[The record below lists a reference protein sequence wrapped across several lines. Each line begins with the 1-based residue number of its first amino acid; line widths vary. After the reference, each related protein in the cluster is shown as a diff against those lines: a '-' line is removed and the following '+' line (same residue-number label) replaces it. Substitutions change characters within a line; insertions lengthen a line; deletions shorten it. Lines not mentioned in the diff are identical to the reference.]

1 MDSLPHFLC
10 GSCQAWNGLDK
21 PRSQC
26 RNCGAPA
33 PTMGTAGV
41 PELMAALR
49 VVTAYHDD
57 MVETLARTTE
67 RCSGMLDVARAAKR
81 LVDVLESAPE
91 MRPNVAIDS
100 GSVEAL
106 AIILAPYIEDIR
118 KEVGTLRTL
127 EGYVPSKKS
136 LE

>member
-1 MDSLPHFLC
+1 MI
-10 GSCQAWNGLDK
+10 
-21 PRSQC
+21 
-26 RNCGAPA
+26 
-33 PTMGTAGV
+33 
-41 PELMAALR
+41 AALR

-118 KEVGTLRTL
+118 KEVGTLRAL
-127 EGYVPSKKS
+127 EGEMAVT
-136 LE
+136 